1 MSRYISLAVLG
12 LIIAMGVGVG
22 AQGGARLVT
31 QPPNIRFA
39 EAWRPVEA
47 RGVTQIVGA
56 VIDIRQVP
64 VANARVQ
71 LRNLSTGEVT
81 QEGTS
86 NEQGEYAF
94 TIDEPG
100 VYVVEMV
107 MPGGQVIALS
117 NAGALARYETL
128 QTLVQLP
135 GRWDSVS
142 RSMMMPQT
150 MTSFVGMSAAGT
162 MTAATLI
169 LAIAMNITPVDAGEP
184 VSP

>member
-12 LIIAMGVGVG
+12 VIIATGVGVG
-22 AQGGARLVT
+22 AQGSARLVT
-31 QPPNIRFA
+31 QPRTIRFA
-39 EAWRPVEA
+39 EPWRPIEA
-47 RGVTQIVGA
+47 RGATQIVGA

-64 VANARVQ
+64 VANAPVQ
-71 LRNLSTGEVT
+71 LRNLTTGVVT
-81 QEGTS
+81 QEGTT

-100 VYVVEMV
+100 TYVVEMV
-107 MPGGQVIALS
+107 TFGGQIIALS

-128 QTLVQLP
+128 QTVVQLP

-142 RSMMMPQT
+142 RSMVMPQT
-150 MTSFVGMSAAGT
+150 MTSFVGMSAADT
-162 MTAATLI
+162 MTAATLT
-169 LAIAMNITPVDAGEP
+169 LATAMDVTPVDAGEP

>member
-12 LIIAMGVGVG
+12 VMVATGVGVG
-22 AQGGARLVT
+22 AQGSARLVT
-31 QPPNIRFA
+31 QPRNVRFA
-39 EAWRPVEA
+39 ESWRPIEG

-64 VANARVQ
+64 VANAHVQ
-71 LRNLSTGEVT
+71 LRNLTTGVVT
-81 QEGTS
+81 HEGTS

-100 VYVVEMV
+100 TYVVEMV
-107 MPGGQVIALS
+107 MASGQIIALS

-135 GRWDSVS
+135 GRWDSES
-142 RSMMMPQT
+142 RSMV
-150 MTSFVGMSAAGT
+150 MTHTAAGFVGMSAAKT

-169 LAIAMNITPVDAGEP
+169 LARAMDIEPVDAGEP

>member
-12 LIIAMGVGVG
+12 LIIATGVGVG
-22 AQGGARLVT
+22 AQGSARLVT
-31 QPPNIRFA
+31 QAGNIRLA
-39 EAWRPVEA
+39 ESWRPIEGPVA
-47 RGVTQIVGA
+47 TQIVGA

-64 VANARVQ
+64 VANAQLQ
-71 LRNLSTGEVT
+71 LRNLATGEVT

-94 TIDEPG
+94 TVDEPG
-100 VYVVEMV
+100 TYVVEMV
-107 MPGGQVIALS
+107 TAGGQIVALS

-142 RSMMMPQT
+142 RT
-150 MTSFVGMSAAGT
+150 MVLAPAMTGFFGMSAANT
-162 MTAATLI
+162 MTAATLL
-169 LAIAMNITPVDAGEP
+169 LAIATNVPPMDRGEP